1 MGISVYAAVLLN
13 LVMNA
18 HFYPSLLKYQ
28 GGSEMADLIEK
39 ESLDI
44 ETIYKV
50 SDQHSWALDFYFGKP
65 LARIELDQ
73 LPSDRV
79 TWVYAD
85 DKEKLLLQKEG
96 VAWDAE
102 YTVDQFRISRL
113 QARFLNPGTRAEI
126 LRKRYLLR
134 ISPME

>member
-1 MGISVYAAVLLN
+1 
-13 LVMNA
+13 
-18 HFYPSLLKYQ
+18 
-28 GGSEMADLIEK
+28 MAELIKK

-65 LARIELDQ
+65 LERIELDQ

-85 DKEKLLLQKEG
+85 DKERELLRDAG
-96 VAWDAE
+96 ISWDAE

-113 QARFLNPGTRAEI
+113 QARFLNPGTRPEV

-134 ISPME
+134 VSPPE